1 MNKMLS
7 NSPMSKQR
15 SFIVVVVFAVISLLF
30 GFQAFSNTPTT
41 GLSVSDSFPAQIN
54 QLYTMDAKTNQ
65 LYRFY
70 ANRSA
75 ETNNNDALLE
85 KVGLPFEFVTE
96 SVTTIESDFVNAGN
110 TLFIAG
116 LKKGTINENMIS
128 RYDVLS
134 NTTKNYAFAKT
145 GAQTGTDITDMA
157 IDIKGNI
164 YFADRGN
171 QRIWSINNQLE
182 AGSKVDVTG
191 IDSDAN
197 TESTQASKLI
207 LQNPGGLVFD
217 RYGNLIVTDTDSHRV
232 LALKPNP
239 ETGIVDKNSVVVQVA
254 GNPAA
259 VQASLAVDDSSGYW
273 TTPGASSRDEL
284 LREWVGTPTKPAVDH
299 HNNLYYYDTTDKVW
313 VKLTDEKSGN
323 TTLGVSNLG
332 YTHLYSK
339 GVQRDFLSPKAGLDG
354 ALISDMVADA
364 QVGEKHILASGQTHI
379 GANIYA
385 YANSGD
391 DDLGD
396 MGGNNGDKESEA
408 ISYQRALRPVS
419 FNDSTEIDPYG
430 YDGKVYTETSR
441 EVTVAKNGAN
451 FSLDFFTQASSIEE
465 GQTRIL
471 FSIGGDDAK
480 NYTESLYVGLKKVSG
495 KYRVILAQRGKNIS
509 KRVIIK
515 NYNRAG
521 GLVSDP
527 YSDTDSV
534 HYQEIAAFYYA
545 IPSELENKW
554 SNLTINFSPV
564 GSNTEIK
571 AKLAHLSEEKTTIN
585 NSTLNID
592 SFKQDVK
599 YYRIPETCVAEY
611 FDWDGVNVTRGS
623 PAHGHFNSTSAFKA
637 VATGF
642 WPYACVKS
650 NMNSYWYYQRG
661 EVVCK
666 FSESNCYT
674 VNNDTD
680 GVNVGDMISTMGRL
694 SAGTGQVYEFNDAND
709 QVLLFPKGYYLP
721 NASEPNTIPGG
732 IGSSISYYFTEADAK
747 TKSYSGYEHFPAL
760 DSNNNDTNLT
770 SNDFKG
776 SLRVGGFSSTVS
788 GFKPFKGMIANLSIN
803 GTYYQDSRYHYDKQ
817 QRFPSALT
825 GLAVGSF
832 KVGSDHKSY
841 RTLSIIGKNSSPTLH
856 RIIGSDIQPKTFRF
870 TSSATKPTIRLPK
883 YIAIDNKGNVYY
895 EESEAKAAESRSS
908 DIELVETHVLNKFYP
923 PNNHDVPFNKTD
935 IDASS
940 ANNTHYEYQAQEG
953 ELAADATIYVE
964 YKPQYRV
971 VVSAIRPLNTDD
983 SLAFSDNYAGLPVN
997 FDYCPESYIGLES
1010 FSNTKVASI
1019 ESYLGK
1025 DENNVSIFSKVLG
1038 LDKDN
1043 PVVNYDDLDS
1053 GMSYCRKRVWLD
1065 ATVDFEPEVQGV
1077 VYNPVDNAGK
1087 RYRLV
1092 RIHGSGSL
1100 GTLEKNYRL
1109 NDNYN
1114 SLGASALKLDGAG
1127 EITYIWLEQYL
1138 VKVNTSKSK
1147 TSKFARL
1154 RIDGVIQ
1161 EGYEGD
1167 GNFWVDKGSKVE
1179 LLMPVENNEFTLQGF
1194 NLKEQGQDEIAINL
1208 ESTDAN
1214 SSSEFE
1220 QVTIGEVEYYAIEI
1234 GEDTQGLNN
1243 MVNINWDFGDRV
1255 YQYELTLGQEFI
1267 PGVTTTTD
1275 GFTTD
1280 EILTRKINAIQGAS
1294 HDPAVFLPLTLNSY
1308 IDAKTNKAVV
1318 NPPKPPEATS
1328 KLNAYVWQSQDRTE
1342 ELNPDTPDVDPNAFK
1357 GAMYF
1362 TRPGVYQLEWLLGGE
1377 DYPIEGT
1384 EGFQKLVT
1392 TVIVKWPETIDFT
1405 HIGGTPDIALEAS
1418 ETDGIKFK
1426 ELRYTESKT
1435 LKVESGV
1442 LKYPEWDTEDDPSE
1456 QFSDGKITAPRSVFV
1471 FTQSKEPGKAA
1482 VGDFGNE
1489 KIIVA
1494 IAETK
1499 QWNTQLKDDVST
1511 VIGSEITSDFHGDD
1525 IGHNGYL
1532 VQLTE
1537 ESSDTASGVLDKAPY
1552 NAATYNRS
1560 TMKGELFAVNQEQG
1574 DASKVYKDGKHD
1586 LAVVWFKRLKPQ
1598 NVEPLEAIESV
1609 WPAWPHQAVRYKP
1622 EWPDTNDESTDRIV
1636 IASRMG
1642 SDSLNNKD
1650 AEEPQLK
1657 FATNQ
1662 YSNLLVYNQPDE
1674 NLPGYNPN
1682 EEHAIVAKS
1691 WRYRTESSVP
1701 DAVFALRN
1709 DLNRAD
1715 PSEES
1720 YTSKPFVLAQYK
1732 DLKTDKYGMKVY
1744 KIQVSDAATQDV
1756 DVADKDESG
1765 NPREFSYDFQYWMEV
1780 GQTVIAPYPLND
1792 VIGANSLLETRG
1804 ENANPNRITYWEDR
1818 KATPWAISG
1827 GGGAKLYSYF
1837 WYPMQA
1843 AFWHPTAKTGDVIPF
1858 GAAGDYVSDGGAN
1871 TAFNSRDAAQKE
1883 HKITYHVE
1891 WPEKVPEL
1899 RIGETLTF
1907 SGGEHKNDD
1916 SSAEGLPGAIGWASA
1931 EIVFDSQNPTSDVS
1945 KAADPT
1951 AFSARLHPVLRE
1963 IKVDLAVSDFP
1974 DEMLPATKRTEVSN
1988 GVWFFAEL
1996 HAGLKQRIYYDNS
2009 AGKLVMRG
2017 FVNDKTAGDSSLQ
2030 AAPPVDYILQPNVL
2044 TDTDHSTLVGLSG
2057 ANTAL
2062 KKAFTQLLALSRNP
2076 TLTNEMLSEV
2086 KTGDSATY
2094 AGQYLVGLSQLLRDA
2109 NNRLFTASSVPLSAD
2124 DIARLPNGQ
2133 LPTGISNST
2142 ADLEIIDDDVLSKLD
2157 QLPVGFTVEDLNTI
2171 NQLMNAQEPRK
2182 LVRIKKSNSY
2192 LPATQLGSG
2201 LALMTNPNLL
2211 DPDSAATKNFNES
2224 YVVIAENNDPVLDGN
2239 TVSLKIVKVNNK
2251 PFRGMIKTIL
2261 SDNVFDEKIALRH
2274 TGDFGGN
2281 AEDLVFDWRYIEAA
2295 TLASDLRL
2303 TTGYKPPSSEPDP
2316 SCPVEPT
2323 NVPASSDL
2331 WKSFVDERPGN
2342 KKGLGWNELTFGNK
2356 TGKDVLVD
2364 NSFMVRYIHKD
2375 CLDDGSLK
2383 TGAEYQNCKWSG
2395 WTGAANGY
2403 PCDAPPN
2410 YQPQLVEG
2418 WVKRVTSNVN
2428 QYDARIN
2435 DFSTDGAPATY
2446 VSMLQQAGQMYEGD
2460 VALNGD
2466 KDVIE
2471 NTGLIELY
2479 QTVLNRASGLSI
2491 DADQTSVGVTQA
2503 LQNAAS
2509 RITQFYTLLGNE
2521 AYSDALD
2528 PTIGFSSNSDEYGTL
2543 APTIFTFQNQL
2554 SSLGEEELA
2563 LLRGRAD
2570 KGAKPAYNRLLWN
2583 FTNGDGEAAYALSY
2597 NVTDLDKNGEI
2608 NEADARA
2615 MYPQGHG
2622 DAWGHYMSAMQTYYD
2637 LLRHPMFT
2645 WETRAESF
2653 QIEGVTLDV
2662 DYLDE
2667 RRFAEAAS
2675 YKAKAGA
2682 EIVTQT
2688 YRDLYVED
2696 PNGQWQGYKDT
2707 EASRAWGVDGWA
2719 RRAHQGAY
2727 YDWVTTAALIPAK
2740 STKVGIQKIDRT
2752 TVTELQEIS
2761 AEGIK
2766 VLTEL
2771 AQIDNGLNPL
2781 GLLPDVVPFD
2791 ISPGS
2796 DETQFK
2802 QVLARAESAID
2813 NALNVFDYANDLKH
2827 RIRKVADTQEE
2838 FTEQV
2843 EKQDRE
2849 YRNRLIELFGTP
2861 YEGVIGPGKVYPEG
2875 YSGPDTKF
2883 YRYIDVGEI
2892 SSKTLPPPSKQLTAY
2907 INDKAA
2913 DRYEYE
2919 ETELDEETIVKTGK
2933 AVIKSGSLD
2942 AVTGLARKMIVE
2954 KYVDKFFPT
2963 DFEPE
2968 HTIQPVSVDI
2978 NGVDEADFTL
2988 QEINYPISDGDYS
3001 FTAPDHWEQRES
3013 VGELQI
3019 ALANIVKADADFRL
3033 VYDDYSSILADLKDQ
3048 ERRDKVEK
3056 DLGER
3061 IDAIKERA
3069 SDADF
3074 LLGKTIQGLEF
3085 AKENI
3090 GNVGNV
3096 IKGVSNAVVTALPKV
3111 VGFSSDVTS
3120 SLRGV
3125 SVTASNIATGALEV
3139 SKIGLTGAKMVAEQ
3153 SKELVPIAQE
3163 VAIDKV
3169 NIVAKNERAA
3179 LEMNRLLEQEP
3190 IKRLQLFKAREQ
3202 VRQAAENFR
3211 ALEGKAQRLLEER
3224 DTFNKKVAAKTHGK
3238 RYQDMAFRLN
3248 RTEASQKYRAAFDM
3262 AAKYVYLAAKA
3273 YDYETNLSETHSA
3286 SALPLLS
3293 EIIQARSLGQF
3304 FGGEAVVGMGGLAD
3318 VLARMKANYSVLKTQ
3333 MGINNPQLETEP
3345 FSLRSELF
3353 RLRDNEQAFNQAFA
3367 ALNAGRKTAISLDYE
3382 AFTEAT
3388 DAQLMEKGLTSDE
3401 VKQLRIDSDSGAS
3414 WRRVLRKHYVDDLW
3428 TDLPQFRTHMRP
3440 FAAEDNGK
3448 QPALVIP
3455 FSTNIISGQNFF
3467 GWPLSANDHAYDPSQ
3482 FATRIRSVGIFI
3494 KGKDGGY
3501 NYDSLGLAAT
3511 PRAYL
3516 VPVGQDVMY
3525 VPDSYELDTRE
3536 WDVKDQKIP
3545 VPLPTGQ
3552 SDLESGDWMPLN
3564 ALDGPDGQ
3572 IRRHSQMRVYNDSD
3586 GVVDASELNGDTRLY
3601 GRSVWNS
3608 QWLLVIPGAGL
3619 LSDATEGL
3627 NTLIDG
3633 NVVPGDTSK
3642 RDGNGI
3648 DDIKLTFKTYAYSGN

>member
-1 MNKMLS
+1 MKQSKMIGDVFTGFLWLVLSLLAVTYMSVASAEDKGFSVS
-7 NSPMSKQR
+7 NSSLASVDHYWVLDAKNKSILQYSKNGSKPEKFGDLSQVFSSVKSIQTDVFSLGENLYISGVSLDGKYNKLIR
-15 SFIVVVVFAVISLLF
+15 LAVANVNSVALMQESISKREEFLLIDDTLVPENNVTSFSDISI
-30 GFQAFSNTPTT
+30 GTDGKAY
-41 GLSVSDSFPAQIN
+41 VSD
-54 QLYTMDAKTNQ
+54 
-65 LYRFY
+65 
-70 ANRSA
+70 RSRHRVIRIEEFKEVNNTA
-75 ETNNNDALLE
+75 EPDGFT
-85 KVGLPFEFVTE
+85 V
-96 SVTTIESDFVNAGN
+96 
-110 TLFIAG
+110 IAG
-116 LKKGTINENMIS
+116 GNGVGFSGDFDNASSAQLSSPESIS
-128 RYDVLS
+128 
-134 NTTKNYAFAKT
+134 
-145 GAQTGTDITDMA
+145 
-157 IDIKGNI
+157 
-164 YFADRGN
+164 
-171 QRIWSINNQLE
+171 
-182 AGSKVDVTG
+182 
-191 IDSDAN
+191 
-197 TESTQASKLI
+197 
-207 LQNPGGLVFD
+207 FD
-217 RYGNLIVTDTDSHRV
+217 RYGNLIIADTGNRRIRAITADDTGKIDSST
-232 LALKPNP
+232 AKIQTISGN
-239 ETGIVDKNSVVVQVA
+239 GIKVSDYLGELNSSEDLLLNDAGLPYTISVDYNNSINYFNLEGKQWLSLSGSSEGLKNSELSYSQRKSFSLSYNPYGVAKHDYLSDIDLEKGGSIDLVQSWVSNRKAVA
-254 GNPAA
+254 VSHAYKLGSNIYNDALTDDGGYERASAYHEFRGNNVPYKPGES
-259 VQASLAVDDSSGYW
+259 SLVRTLNAGTVNVNKNDFSFDFDFI
-273 TTPGASSRDEL
+273 ASSDSF
-284 LREWVGTPTKPAVDH
+284 D
-299 HNNLYYYDTTDKVW
+299 
-313 VKLTDEKSGN
+313 
-323 TTLGVSNLG
+323 
-332 YTHLYSK
+332 
-339 GVQRDFLSPKAGLDG
+339 
-354 ALISDMVADA
+354 ISDKKVIFSIANNFGNVNFTSSLYLILERKSESEFDIFMAMSGWEYTTATKKNYHYQNGADYYSE
-364 QVGEKHILASGQTHI
+364 VDSWGGLKHGVYREVSGTRVSVNQLKLDEWQNLRFASFNSSSNYYLNNQLLASGLTTPFSAQT
-379 GANIYA
+379 
-385 YANSGD
+385 
-391 DDLGD
+391 DL
-396 MGGNNGDKESEA
+396 
-408 ISYQRALRPVS
+408 
-419 FNDSTEIDPYG
+419 
-430 YDGKVYTETSR
+430 
-441 EVTVAKNGAN
+441 VTATN
-451 FSLDFFTQASSIEE
+451 
-465 GQTRIL
+465 
-471 FSIGGDDAK
+471 
-480 NYTESLYVGLKKVSG
+480 
-495 KYRVILAQRGKNIS
+495 
-509 KRVIIK
+509 
-515 NYNRAG
+515 
-521 GLVSDP
+521 
-527 YSDTDSV
+527 
-534 HYQEIAAFYYA
+534 
-545 IPSELENKW
+545 
-554 SNLTINFSPV
+554 
-564 GSNTEIK
+564 
-571 AKLAHLSEEKTTIN
+571 
-585 NSTLNID
+585 
-592 SFKQDVK
+592 K
-599 YYRIPETCVAEY
+599 YYRYTDNCGAYHGSVSGNADYY
-611 FDWDGVNVTRGS
+611 FDCQPLSNYSSSG
-623 PAHGHFNSTSAFKA
+623 FTSY
-637 VATGF
+637 V
-642 WPYACVKS
+642 
-650 NMNSYWYYQRG
+650 
-661 EVVCK
+661 
-666 FSESNCYT
+666 T
-674 VNNDTD
+674 VNGTRMY
-680 GVNVGDMISTMGRL
+680 VKPAST
-694 SAGTGQVYEFNDAND
+694 
-709 QVLLFPKGYYLP
+709 YYLP
-721 NASEPNTIPGG
+721 NETKTGQAYNTLN
-732 IGSSISYYFTEADAK
+732 SYYTLSNWRSKLEYFPGLQKDFNTDEYFK
-747 TKSYSGYEHFPAL
+747 TGSFNSLLFLGGVAENSQRGSTDYSIKIRE
-760 DSNNNDTNLT
+760 TK
-770 SNDFKG
+770 DFKG
-776 SLRVGGFSSTVS
+776 I
-788 GFKPFKGMIANLSIN
+788 IANFKLLSNKAVVYQQAPNDTTYTGIAN
-803 GTYYQDSRYHYDKQ
+803 GSIKGGDATLL
-817 QRFPSALT
+817 LT
-825 GLAVGSF
+825 GKDSSPSIYGL
-832 KVGSDHKSY
+832 VGSDASPK
-841 RTLSIIGKNSSPTLH
+841 IFDISS
-856 RIIGSDIQPKTFRF
+856 DKY
-870 TSSATKPTIRLPK
+870 TIKLPL
-883 YIAIDNKGNVYY
+883 YIAIAKSGKVYY
-895 EESEAKAAESRSS
+895 DEQEAIAAEQNNAE
-908 DIELVETHVLNKFYP
+908 DEIIETHILNKFYP
-923 PNNHDVPFNKTD
+923 PLNNQVPTNQSILKSNAVDGHYTIDVSIGSGD
-935 IDASS
+935 V
-940 ANNTHYEYQAQEG
+940 HQA
-953 ELAADATIYVE
+953 YVE
-964 YKPQYRV
+964 YNALYKV
-971 VVSAIRPLNTDD
+971 GLTAIRPLRSSDD
-983 SLAFSDNYAGLPVN
+983 LAFGDGFAGLPFELDACSSEEKLSASSFNSVSKSKIQ
-997 FDYCPESYIGLES
+997 DVIGSDKLDTLLGDVSFIKGTSFCRKEDWVSSKES
-1010 FSNTKVASI
+1010 F
-1019 ESYLGK
+1019 
-1025 DENNVSIFSKVLG
+1025 DPNVNAVI
-1038 LDKDN
+1038 
-1043 PVVNYDDLDS
+1043 
-1053 GMSYCRKRVWLD
+1053 
-1065 ATVDFEPEVQGV
+1065 
-1077 VYNPVDNAGK
+1077 YNPSDNAGK

-1092 RIHGSGSL
+1092 RIYADGGLAHLSRDFSL
-1100 GTLEKNYRL
+1100 S
-1109 NDNYN
+1109 DNYD
-1114 SLGASALKLDGAG
+1114 SLESSAGRLSKGGD
-1127 EITYIWLEQYL
+1127 INYIWTEQYL

-1147 TSKFARL
+1147 TSQLARVRVNGKIL
-1154 RIDGVIQ
+1154 DHQDYI
-1161 EGYEGD
+1161 GD
-1167 GNFWVDKGSKVE
+1167 GNLWIDKGSKVE
-1179 LLMPVENNEFTLQGF
+1179 LLMPVENDEFSLQGF
-1194 NLKEQGQDEIAINL
+1194 NIKEQGQDEIAINL
-1208 ESTDAN
+1208 ENTDAN

-1220 QVTIGEVEYYAIEI
+1220 KVTIGEVEYYAIEI

-1328 KLNAYVWQSQDRTE
+1328 KVNAYVWQSQDRTE

-1418 ETDGIKFK
+1418 ETDGLKFK

-1499 QWNTQLKDDVST
+1499 QWNTQLKDGVTT

-1537 ESSDTASGVLDKAPY
+1537 ESTSTASGALDKAPY

-1586 LAVVWFKRLKPQ
+1586 LAVVWFKRLEPQ
-1598 NVEPLEAIESV
+1598 NVAPLQAIESV

-1622 EWPDTNDESTDRIV
+1622 EWPDTSDESTDRIV

-1642 SDSLNNKD
+1642 SDSLNNKN

-1691 WRYRTESSVP
+1691 WRHRTESSVP

-1715 PSEES
+1715 PSQET

-1744 KIQVSDAATQDV
+1744 KIQVSDATTQDA
-1756 DVADKDESG
+1756 DVADKDEDG
-1765 NPREFSYDFQYWMEV
+1765 NPRQFSYDFQYWMEV

-1827 GGGAKLYSYF
+1827 GDGAKLYSYF

-1858 GAAGDYVSDGGAN
+1858 GATGDYVSDGAAN
-1871 TAFNSRDAAQKE
+1871 AAFNARDAAQKE

-1988 GVWFFAEL
+1988 GVWYFAEL

-2017 FVNDKTAGDSSLQ
+2017 FVNDKTVGDSSLQ

-2086 KTGDSATY
+2086 VTGDSATY

-2133 LPTGISNST
+2133 LPTGISNTT
-2142 ADLEIIDDDVLSKLD
+2142 ADLEIIGDDVLSKLD

-2171 NQLMNAQEPRK
+2171 NQLMDAQEPRK

-2211 DPDSAATKNFNES
+2211 DPDSEATKSFNEG
-2224 YVVIAENNDPVLDGN
+2224 YVVIAENNDPTLDGN
-2239 TVSLKIVKVNNK
+2239 PVSLKIVKVNNK

-2281 AEDLVFDWRYIEAA
+2281 AENLVFDWRYIETA
-2295 TLASDLRL
+2295 TLASDLKL
-2303 TTGYKPPSSEPDP
+2303 AKGYKPPSSEPDP

-2418 WVKRVTSNVN
+2418 WVKRVTGNVN
-2428 QYDARIN
+2428 QYDARIS

-2460 VALNGD
+2460 VALNAD

-2570 KGAKPAYNRLLWN
+2570 KGAMPAYNRLLWN

-2597 NVTDLDKNGEI
+2597 NITDLDKNGKI

-2667 RRFAEAAS
+2667 RRFAEAAA

-2688 YRDLYVED
+2688 YRDLYIED

-2796 DETQFK
+2796 DETQFE

-2907 INDKAA
+2907 IENKASTGYK
-2913 DRYEYE
+2913 YENGS
-2919 ETELDEETIVKTGK
+2919 LDLSVGNLLDTGK
-2933 AVIKSGSLD
+2933 AVITSGSLD
-2942 AVTGLARKMIVE
+2942 AVTGQARKLIVE
-2954 KYVDKFFPT
+2954 KYVDQFFPT
-2963 DFEPE
+2963 DFKPAFE
-2968 HTIQPVSVDI
+2968 IQPLTVDI
-2978 NGVDEADFTL
+2978 SGIDEDDFTL
-2988 QEINYPISDGDYS
+2988 QELNYPISDGDYS
-3001 FTAPDHWEQRES
+3001 FTAPDHWEQRKS

-3019 ALANIVKADADFRL
+3019 ALANIVKADTDFRL
-3033 VYDDYSSILADLKDQ
+3033 VYEDYSSILGDI
-3048 ERRDKVEK
+3048 K
-3056 DLGER
+3056 DLQRKSAVENRLSGR
-3061 IDAIKERA
+3061 ISAIKDKA
-3069 SDADF
+3069 SDATFVLD
-3074 LLGKTIQGLEF
+3074 KTIKGLEF

-3090 GNVGNV
+3090 GNVGTF

-3120 SLRGV
+3120 SVRGV

-3139 SKIGLTGAKMVAEQ
+3139 TKLGLSGAKIVAEQ
-3153 SKELVPIAQE
+3153 TKELVPVAQE
-3163 VAIDKV
+3163 VATDKA
-3169 NIVAKNERAA
+3169 NLVAGYERVA
-3179 LEMNRLLEQEP
+3179 LEVDRLLAEEAT
-3190 IKRLQLFKAREQ
+3190 KRLRLFKAREQ
-3202 VRQAAENFR
+3202 VRQAAENYR
-3211 ALEGKAQRLLEER
+3211 ALEGKALRLLEER

-3367 ALNAGRKTAISLDYE
+3367 ELNAGRTTAVSLDYD

-3388 DAQLMEKGLTSDE
+3388 DAQLMEKGLTGAE

-3633 NVVPGDTSK
+3633 NVIPGDTSK